1 MTSAINRILKIKA
14 VVVAENNAVNKHFY
28 DFLYNFI
35 LCFLNIFI
43 YLNIDFLQ
51 NNY

>member
-1 MTSAINRILKIKA
+1 MTSAIDRIFKIR
-14 VVVAENNAVNKHFY
+14 VVVVVKNNAANEHFH

-35 LCFLNIFI
+35 LCFLSIFI

-51 NNY
+51 SNC